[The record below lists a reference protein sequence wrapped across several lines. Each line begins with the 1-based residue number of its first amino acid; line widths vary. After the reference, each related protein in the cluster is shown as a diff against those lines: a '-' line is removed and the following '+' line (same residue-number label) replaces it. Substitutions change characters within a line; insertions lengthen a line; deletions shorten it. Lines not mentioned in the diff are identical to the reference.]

1 MTQPRQDLQGR
12 VAIVT
17 GAGKGLGRAYA
28 LHLAARGAAVLVN
41 NRRHPGE
48 VDAQTSAAQTAAAI
62 VDAGGRA
69 TADWS
74 DVSDPDSGRAM
85 VEHARSTFGGIHIVV
100 ANAAVASASHFL
112 KQDMAEFRRILDTGF
127 FGTVYLAHAAWPHL
141 LGQSYGRVILTTSS
155 AGLYA
160 DHGLA
165 AYAASKAAIIGF
177 ARALALE
184 GQGKGVLV
192 NTIAPYAY
200 SQMTARHMAPETMQ
214 SFDPALVEPLVGW
227 LASEECTVCGEVL
240 VSGGGMLRRSHTG
253 ETAALAMQS
262 ASLARQVQAL
272 RSAPVQSYASARDSF
287 DSFVQEL
294 QQHHQSGS
302 Q

>member
-1 MTQPRQDLQGR
+1 MTQPSQDLQGR

-28 LHLAARGAAVLVN
+28 LHLAARGAAVVVN

-48 VDAQTSAAQTAAAI
+48 GDAQTSAAQTVATI
-62 VDAGGRA
+62 VGAGGRA
-69 TADWS
+69 TADWT

-100 ANAAVASASHFL
+100 ANAAVASASSFL

-141 LGQSYGRVILTTSS
+141 LGQAYGRVILTTSS
-155 AGLYA
+155 AGLYG
-160 DHGLA
+160 DYGIA
-165 AYAASKAAIIGF
+165 AYSASKAAIIGF

-200 SQMTARHMAPETMQ
+200 SQMTAGHMAPETVQ
-214 SFDPALVEPLVGW
+214 SFDPALVAPLVGW
-227 LASEECTVCGEVL
+227 LASEACTVCGEVL
-240 VSGGGMLRRSHTG
+240 VSGGGLVRRAITG
-253 ETAALAMQS
+253 ETAAVAMES

-272 RSAPVQSYASARDSF
+272 RSAPVQSYSSARASF
-287 DSFVQEL
+287 DRFEL
-294 QQHHQSGS
+294 ELQHHQEAGTP
-302 Q
+302 